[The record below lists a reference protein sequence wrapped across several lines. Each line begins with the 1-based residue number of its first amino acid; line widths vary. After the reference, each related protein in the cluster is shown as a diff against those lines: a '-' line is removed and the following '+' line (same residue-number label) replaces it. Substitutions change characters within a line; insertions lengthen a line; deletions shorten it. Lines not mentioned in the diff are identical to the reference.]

1 MAEGNTLVQDML
13 DVVLRHLIAELREN
27 GGGATGGASGYSLV
41 LKGDD
46 GTLER
51 TTAEP
56 RSVKIVRLL
65 VADCYETCGTDIV
78 AFVNGVLAGT
88 DTSNSELAP

>member
-41 LKGDD
+41 LKGDG
-46 GTLER
+46 GTLGLL
-51 TTAEP
+51 AEQ